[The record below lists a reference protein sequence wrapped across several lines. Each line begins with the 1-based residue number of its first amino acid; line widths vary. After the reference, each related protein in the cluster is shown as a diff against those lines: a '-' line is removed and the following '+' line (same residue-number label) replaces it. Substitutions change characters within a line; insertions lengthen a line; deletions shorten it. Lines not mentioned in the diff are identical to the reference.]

1 MPDSDAPVPVPMSI
15 SMPVSD
21 ETESKLRDK
30 VILVV
35 GGSGGLGTALV
46 EGLRARGAKVLTSGR
61 NPTSGAD
68 ILLDIRDCDAGA
80 LVVTAVSGGPGRLDG
95 VINASGVVAFGSLE
109 DTSDVVIEELFMTN
123 VMGPMW
129 LMRRLLPLL
138 TESRGFMVMI
148 SGVVAE
154 TPMPQMAAYSA
165 SKAALAAAATA
176 LRRELRRAKVRVID
190 ARPPHTETGL
200 ATRPLSGTAPAMAE
214 GLAPQQVAERILQAI
229 ENGED
234 DLSSAGF

>member
-1 MPDSDAPVPVPMSI
+1 MAGTDLA
-15 SMPVSD
+15 
-21 ETESKLRDK
+21 DK
-30 VILVV
+30 VVLVI
-35 GGSGGLGTALV
+35 GASGGLGQALV
-46 EGLRARGAKVLTSGR
+46 NGLTARGATVLTAGRSGE
-61 NPTSGAD
+61 
-68 ILLDIRDCDAGA
+68 IHLDIRDCDAGDLIVQA
-80 LVVTAVSGGPGRLDG
+80 INSGPGRLDG

-123 VMGPMW
+123 VMGPLWM
-129 LMRRLLPLL
+129 LRRLLPLL
-138 TESRGFMVMI
+138 SESRGFMVMI

-165 SKAALAAAATA
+165 SKAALAGAMTA

-214 GLAPQQVAERILQAI
+214 GLSPRQVAERIVAAI

-234 DLSSAGF
+234 DLGSGAF